1 MEECH
6 KWITYANECIPVSG
20 QSITAYLKSYL
31 ALEFLTYLE
40 KNEGNCCIKFS
51 FPLLCKPLLDRIKDI
66 FTKSPSTM
74 KSPIIQGLLYVEYF
88 LRDKRLNNFCVHAKN
103 PSSELKISQN
113 YKLHPLSKESFGYAC
128 QSFPISQVAR
138 CFVK

>member
-40 KNEGNCCIKFS
+40 KMKEIVVLS
-51 FPLLCKPLLDRIKDI
+51 FP
-66 FTKSPSTM
+66 F
-74 KSPIIQGLLYVEYF
+74 
-88 LRDKRLNNFCVHAKN
+88 H
-103 PSSELKISQN
+103 
-113 YKLHPLSKESFGYAC
+113 
-128 QSFPISQVAR
+128 
-138 CFVK
+138 FV